1 MQQNY
6 FTPCG
11 RRART
16 QPSNPMDIEA
26 IISDGP
32 RAYANWT
39 QADID
44 RELHEYHQWLDEQAE
59 EARRQMDGDTEYI
72 KSQENR

>member
-1 MQQNY
+1 
-6 FTPCG
+6 
-11 RRART
+11 
-16 QPSNPMDIEA
+16 MDIQA

-39 QADID
+39 QRDIE

-59 EARRQMDGDTEYI
+59 EARQAMDEDTEYI
-72 KSQENR
+72 KSQESK

>member
-1 MQQNY
+1 
-6 FTPCG
+6 
-11 RRART
+11 
-16 QPSNPMDIEA
+16 MDIQA

-39 QADID
+39 QRDIE

-59 EARRQMDGDTEYI
+59 EARKAMDEDTEYI
-72 KSQENR
+72 KSQESK